1 MVMDVSFSNEFCY
14 MSATSFSQDMCFYS
28 APTSPS
34 RLKLRAVSPFGSQ
47 TGPTTPR
54 ATTHEDANF
63 NVDEFEFETSRRFN
77 VSFSELDTETNRKD
91 HENQQEKHRLC
102 GGDSLQ
108 IMAFADELF
117 CDGKVLPLMQLP
129 PLKLPP
135 RLHQT
140 GDGSSV
146 STHSSTLTSPRS
158 PGSVLR
164 LRFSRHSL
172 WNDDFD
178 PFMVALEKVREEKR
192 GKPMARHGLRRTRSL
207 SPFRGFNHKS
217 DKNVKAS
224 KSSQQP
230 ESRCCDTPQLV
241 CELDKGSLKQVPG
254 RIDVLSES
262 KGLVFARQVRQ
273 VGASNETTLERTSV
287 SKVAVETKKDERK
300 RGGFWT
306 WNKKRENIKKF
317 LFGNMGKDC
326 THHKL
331 EDKMEA
337 QETVPLVRKLDMK
350 SVTSIESTQ
359 WNKDLRTGELTKM
372 RLVCHKP
379 LPRFFLCLGSEGGKV
394 K

>member
-1 MVMDVSFSNEFCY
+1 MMDVSFSNEFCY
-14 MSATSFSQDMCFYS
+14 MSATSFSQEMCFYS

-34 RLKLRAVSPFGSQ
+34 GLKLRPVSPFGSR

-54 ATTHEDANF
+54 ATTHEDANS

-77 VSFSELDTETNRKD
+77 VSVRDLDTETNQKD
-91 HENQQEKHRLC
+91 HENQQEKQRLC

-108 IMAFADELF
+108 TMAFADELF

-135 RLHQT
+135 RLHQS
-140 GDGSSV
+140 GDGSIV

-164 LRFSRHSL
+164 LQFSRHSL

-192 GKPMARHGLRRTRSL
+192 GKPSARHGLRRTRSL

-217 DKNVKAS
+217 EKNVKVS

-230 ESRCCDTPQLV
+230 ESNCCDTAQLV
-241 CELDKGSLKQVPG
+241 CELEKGSLKQMSG
-254 RIDVLSES
+254 RINGLSEP
-262 KGLVFARQVRQ
+262 KGLVFERQVRL
-273 VGASNETTLERTSV
+273 VGLSNETTSERTSV
-287 SKVAVETKKDERK
+287 SKVEMETKKDEGK

-306 WNKKRENIKKF
+306 RSKKRENIKKF
-317 LFGNMGKDC
+317 LFGNMGKDY

-331 EDKMEA
+331 EDKMVA
-337 QETVPLVRKLDMK
+337 QETTPLVRKLDMK
-350 SVTSIESTQ
+350 SVTSTESTQ
-359 WNKDLRTGELTKM
+359 WDKYPRTGELTKM
-372 RLVCHKP
+372 RLVCHRP
-379 LPRFFLCLGSEGGKV
+379 LPRLFLCLGYEGGKV